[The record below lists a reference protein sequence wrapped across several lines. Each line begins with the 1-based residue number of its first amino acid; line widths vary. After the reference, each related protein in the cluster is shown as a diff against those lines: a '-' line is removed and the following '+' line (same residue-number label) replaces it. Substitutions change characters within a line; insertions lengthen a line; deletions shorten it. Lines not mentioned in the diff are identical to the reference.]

1 MRWTGARLGV
11 ATALAAL
18 GLFAAALVHFFA
30 QPVTPFEPPPIPT
43 PVVEPPT
50 ASPPAVPDAPAT
62 ATSAPTDAPGGGS
75 TAPAPLSSPGRDTP
89 PRDVGVAAEEPTPES
104 PPAPAA
110 PTSPPPRP
118 SAPEDAAP
126 EPGETPRE
134 TPAVLARGDRGSAVL
149 DLQRR
154 LRTVGIHTTPVD
166 GVYGQPTEAAVQNYQ
181 ALRGVQADP
190 KGVYGPHTRAALESE
205 T

>member
-1 MRWTGARLGV
+1 MRWTGTRLGV

-18 GLFAAALVHFFA
+18 GLFAAALVHFFTR
-30 QPVTPFEPPPIPT
+30 PVPPFEPPPIP
-43 PVVEPPT
+43 PHVAGPPA
-50 ASPPAVPDAPAT
+50 ASPPAVPDGPAPG
-62 ATSAPTDAPGGGS
+62 TSAPTSAPGGRS
-75 TAPAPLSSPGRDTP
+75 TAPAPPSSPGRDTP
-89 PRDVGVAAEEPTPES
+89 PRDVGVPAGTPTPEP
-104 PPAPAA
+104 PPAPAS
-110 PTSPPPRP
+110 PTPPPPRP
-118 SAPEDAAP
+118 SEPRDAAP
-126 EPGETPRE
+126 EPGEAPE
-134 TPAVLARGDRGSAVL
+134 AAPAVLARGDRGREVL

-190 KGVYGPHTRAALESE
+190 TGVYGPHTRAALEGE